1 MFNKFIW
8 FTKQDFFDSLI
19 KILLSVVFLCIV
31 CPVKFNIQNEV
42 PITLQ
47 SFAVI
52 LVAMCFG
59 GQVARSAVL
68 IYIIAG
74 AVGLPVFAGYKSG
87 VEVVTGATG
96 GFIISFLVAAV
107 ITGWLIEK
115 PWFQKPIGNLVLWF
129 MGHGII
135 LFIGT
140 IWISFFAPDY
150 MSIIIPVLPG
160 AVIKS
165 IVGWGLIQ
173 LFVQLTK
180 GRKAE

>member
-1 MFNKFIW
+1 MLNQFIW
-8 FTKQDFFDSLI
+8 FTKQYFFDSLI
-19 KILLSVVFLCIV
+19 KSLLSLVFLCLL
-31 CPVKFNIQNEV
+31 CPVKFNIQSEM

-52 LVAMCFG
+52 MVAMCFG
-59 GQVARSAVL
+59 WQIAKGAVL
-68 IYIIAG
+68 TYIIAG
-74 AVGLPVFAGYKSG
+74 AIGLPVFADYKSG
-87 VEVVTGATG
+87 VEVLAGTTG
-96 GFIISFLVAAV
+96 GFIISFFIASL
-107 ITGWLIEK
+107 IIGWLIEK
-115 PWFQKPIGNLVLWF
+115 PWFQKPIGNLLLWF

-140 IWISFFAPDY
+140 IWISFFAPDCL
-150 MSIIIPVLPG
+150 SIIIPVLPG

-180 GRKAE
+180 NRKAE